1 MEKISFRISTADLAT
16 LRSIAERQG
25 LDLSK
30 VIRSAIKDYIAKEVN
45 N

>member
-16 LRSIAERQG
+16 LRDIAEQQG

-30 VIRSAIKDYIAKEVN
+30 VIRAAIKDYIVKEES
-45 N
+45 